1 MSSRLLTE
9 SLFNKTVGLIDLF
22 HGISQLTIAFH
33 FSIKKTTQ
41 NCSERHFWLTNIRSK
56 TVLFGLDNMYR

>member
-9 SLFNKTVGLIDLF
+9 SLFNKTVGLTDLF
-22 HGISQLTIAFH
+22 NCVAQLTIAFH

>member
-1 MSSRLLTE
+1 MSFRLSTG
-9 SLFNKTVGLIDLF
+9 SLFNKTVGQTDLF
-22 HGISQLTIAFH
+22 HCIAELTIDIQ
-33 FSIKKTTQ
+33 FSIKKTAQ